1 MSDEPISVHLRF
13 PDDFDEY
20 AWEVELKG
28 HFHDAVAECE
38 GQTYR
43 IAFYDST
50 RLGQDVESE
59 LQSGL
64 AVMPA
69 NLVVVESV
77 TPAAMEEAVRLL
89 FHAGRHP
96 LLRAD

>member
-1 MSDEPISVHLRF
+1 MSHEPISAHLRL

-28 HFHDAVAECE
+28 YFHDAVAEYQ
-38 GQTYR
+38 GLAYR

-64 AVMPA
+64 AVLPA

-77 TPAAMEEAVRLL
+77 TRAAMEQAVGRL
-89 FHAGRHP
+89 FRSGSHP
-96 LLRAD
+96 TLRAD